1 MAENKTENP
10 GTEEMEVRLAQLNQF
25 TRRTLTQEEVFL
37 FDVRLCDNEIDRDGE
52 RFSLEALEQLKTL
65 FVGKTGIFDHNPKG
79 ENQTARLYAAEL
91 VQDPERITA
100 AGEVY
105 TFLKGHAYMVRT
117 DANRD
122 LIREIDGGIKKEV
135 SISCAAASQTC
146 SVCGSDRRHSPC
158 SHRIGQRYG
167 DKLCH
172 VVLGDVTIGENS
184 GIWYNA
190 VVRGDRDSIVIGR
203 ESNIQDN
210 AVVHLGSGYPVEIGD
225 HVTIG
230 HGAIVHGCKIGDN
243 TMIGMGAILMN
254 GCKIGKNCIIGAG
267 ALVTQNVEIPDNSLV
282 VGNPGKVK
290 RAVTEE
296 EIRWNLENAQL
307 YVDEAQEEIKRAFP

>member
-146 SVCGSDRRHSPC
+146 SVCGGDRRNSPC
-158 SHRIGQRYG
+158 SHRMGQRYG

-172 VVLGDVTIGENS
+172 VVLGDE
-184 GIWYNA
+184 
-190 VVRGDRDSIVIGR
+190 IGR
-203 ESNIQDN
+203 
-210 AVVHLGSGYPVEIGD
+210 A
-225 HVTIG
+225 HV
-230 HGAIVHGCKIGDN
+230 
-243 TMIGMGAILMN
+243 
-254 GCKIGKNCIIGAG
+254 
-267 ALVTQNVEIPDNSLV
+267 
-282 VGNPGKVK
+282 
-290 RAVTEE
+290 
-296 EIRWNLENAQL
+296 
-307 YVDEAQEEIKRAFP
+307 